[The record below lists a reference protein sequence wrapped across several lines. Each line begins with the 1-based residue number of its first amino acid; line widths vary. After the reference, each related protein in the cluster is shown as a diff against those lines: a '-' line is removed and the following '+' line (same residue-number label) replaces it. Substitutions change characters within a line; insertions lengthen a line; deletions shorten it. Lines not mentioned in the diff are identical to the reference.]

1 MSNECHSACT
11 DGCDRGMMIF
21 SGNSNPELAAKIAKS
36 LGLSLGKVQ
45 IDEKSDGEKV
55 VTIEDCVRGCDVYV
69 IQPTSAPI
77 GENLLELIILIDA
90 LKRAS
95 ARMVTAVIPYYG
107 YARQD
112 RKQKPRDPITAK
124 LLANVITVAGA
135 RHLLVVDLHAKQVQG
150 FFDVPV
156 DHIHCMPLFAD
167 YFSNLLKGEDV
178 VVVSP
183 DAGGVSRARDI
194 AQRLGTAMAIVY
206 EKKHSYDVVGDV
218 NVIGDVKGKVAII
231 VDDIIDTG
239 DSVTIAANKVI
250 ERGAREV
257 YACATHAVLSG
268 DATAKLEASPIKQVV
283 VTDTVWVPEEKKIE
297 KLHILSAAEL
307 IAEAIRRLHEEL
319 PLGAMP
325 NSMRQ

>member
-1 MSNECHSACT
+1 
-11 DGCDRGMMIF
+11 
-21 SGNSNPELAAKIAKS
+21 
-36 LGLSLGKVQ
+36 
-45 IDEKSDGEKV
+45 
-55 VTIEDCVRGCDVYV
+55 
-69 IQPTSAPI
+69 
-77 GENLLELIILIDA
+77 
-90 LKRAS
+90 
-95 ARMVTAVIPYYG
+95 MVTAVIPYYG

-112 RKQKPRDPITAK
+112 RKLKPRDPITAK

-183 DAGGVSRARDI
+183 DSGGVSRARDM

-206 EKKHSYDVVGDV
+206 EKRHNNDVAGDV
-218 NVIGDVKGKVAII
+218 NVIGDVSGKTAVI

-239 DSVTIAANKVI
+239 DSVIIAANKVL
-250 ERGAREV
+250 ERGAKEV
-257 YACATHAVLSG
+257 YVCATHPVLSG
-268 DATAKLEASPIKQVV
+268 NSPDRLRNSPIKQVV
-283 VTDTVWVPEEKKIE
+283 VTDTIRVPKEKRIE

-325 NSMRQ
+325 KSMR